1 MRGTENALDVS
12 VVSRRAEF
20 VSRVMSH
27 LKDMGIEGR
36 AFEKA
41 PEGLVGL
48 DGLLFTDEDSSRD
61 PFFQQAALRS
71 LRSGRLEIE
80 ILREPDPF
88 AVELAVLRY
97 RLNNCLREDLD
108 QYRSSLLILG
118 AVTRALNRPLSD
130 EDALPSA
137 LRELALHFGCRRYA
151 LIHAAEPDTD
161 PEIRYYHDLP
171 VDVITKL
178 GSEDGKA
185 ALRHVFHAVLSVVDV
200 IDGETLLRIAPE
212 AGGWLSLFGGGGEGG
227 SGLPGLLLFTLKS
240 NRRPVGMVSMSF
252 DRPRAWSAREKEVLS
267 LLGQQLGLVLENA
280 LLFEVVQAAR
290 REWEATVDSLRDMV
304 LLVGLDG
311 KIMRANR
318 AMAEYAGM
326 PIREL
331 VGRECSEVF
340 ACGGAYEGCPHI
352 RGALER
358 EAESYEMV
366 DAENREYRVLI
377 TPYLDASGKVAG
389 TVHLAS
395 DITEEKA
402 ILRLEE
408 EKRQLQELDRL
419 KNRFMASVTHELKTP
434 LNAIIGFSELLLSGT
449 YGELEERQRRYLENI
464 HAGGK
469 HLLDLITE
477 ILDYMRL
484 QAESFPLNIE
494 ELEATD
500 LLRAAADIMRQEAA
514 RGGIELR
521 VEAEGGP
528 HRIEADRR
536 RVSQVL
542 FNLIS
547 NAIKF
552 TPPGGRVTLRAYS
565 RDDGVVM
572 EVRDTGIGIS
582 SEDQK
587 RLFRE
592 FTQVGEGAKRGGGTG
607 LGLALSKKLV
617 ELHGGKIWVDSVPGK
632 GSVFSFLLPSR
643 PEREDEEEV
652 VAGGETR

>member
-1 MRGTENALDVS
+1 
-12 VVSRRAEF
+12 
-20 VSRVMSH
+20 MSH
-27 LKDMGIEGR
+27 LKGMGVEGR
-36 AFEKA
+36 AFERVA
-41 PEGLVGL
+41 EGLEGV
-48 DGLLFTDEDSSRD
+48 DGLLITDEESSRD
-61 PFFQQAALRS
+61 PLFQQAALRS
-71 LRSGRLEIE
+71 IRQGRLEIE
-80 ILREPDPF
+80 ILREPDHF
-88 AVELAVLRY
+88 AVELAVLRC
-97 RLNNCLREDLD
+97 RLNNGLREDLD
-108 QYRSSLLILG
+108 QYRSSLLILS

-130 EDALPSA
+130 EEALPSA

-151 LIHAAEPDTD
+151 LIHAAEP
-161 PEIRYYHDLP
+161 EIRYYHDLP
-171 VDVITKL
+171 VDVITRL
-178 GSEDGKA
+178 GSEGGKA

-212 AGGWLSLFGGGGEGG
+212 AGEWLSLFGGEGEGG

-252 DRPRAWSAREKEVLS
+252 DRPRAWSAREKEALS

-304 LLVGLDG
+304 VLVDLDG

-318 AMAEYAGM
+318 AMAEYAGL
-326 PIREL
+326 PVREL
-331 VGRECSEVF
+331 VGRECSEVL
-340 ACGGAYEGCPHI
+340 ACGGAYKGCPHI

-366 DAENREYRVLI
+366 DAENREYRVLV
-377 TPYLDASGKVAG
+377 TPYLDASGQVAG

-395 DITEEKA
+395 DITEERA

-434 LNAIIGFSELLLSGT
+434 LNAIIGFSELLLSGD
-449 YGELEERQRRYLENI
+449 YGELEERQSRYLENI

-484 QAESFPLNIE
+484 QAESLPLNIE

-521 VEAEGGP
+521 VETEGGP
-528 HRIEADRR
+528 HRIKADRR

-552 TPPGGRVTLRAYS
+552 TPRGGLVSLRAYA
-565 RDDGVVM
+565 RDDGVAM

-592 FTQVGEGAKRGGGTG
+592 FTQVGEGARRGGGTG

-617 ELHGGKIWVDSVPGK
+617 ELHGGKIWVESVPGK
-632 GSVFSFLLPSR
+632 GSVFSFLLPLW